1 MKDFD
6 KNWQVAARLAGQVPV
21 PGQTAP
27 EGFARRVVARSNLE
41 SQPISWERLMLKWV
55 AGMAVILALC
65 SLLELPHL
73 KPGHP
78 MRIDV
83 EETVAQLIWSL

>member
-1 MKDFD
+1 MKNFD

-21 PGQTAP
+21 PARTAP
-27 EGFARRVVARSNLE
+27 AGFARKVVARSNFA
-41 SQPISWERLMLKWV
+41 SQPIPWEQLALKWV
-55 AGMAVILALC
+55 VGMAAILALC

-83 EETVAQLIWSL
+83 EEIVAQLIWSL